1 MKHAGGRPSHI
12 RVFGSSAW
20 FAAKYGITV
29 NQAVKNRNVLIRLA
43 DMKPEARRYMLKL
56 VREGR

>member
-1 MKHAGGRPSHI
+1 MKHAGGRPPKI
-12 RVFGSSAW
+12 RVFGSSVW
-20 FAAKYGITV
+20 FAKKYGISV
-29 NQAVKNRNVLIRLA
+29 NHAIKNRNVLIRLA